1 MIKHLR
7 IDNRL
12 IHGQVAVTWMNSIGA
27 DKIIVCNDKVAA
39 DPIQKMALPLAARGQ
54 TVLVYTVAQTIE
66 YAEAHPA
73 ETMFVICKFPQDAL
87 EVLKASSE
95 KGIEV
100 VDVNVGN
107 AAPLPGMKDYK
118 MVTKSIA
125 VTPVE
130 AAVYREIAALRGGV
144 LTSRLTTMNETEN
157 FLDLLGKAGL

>member
-39 DPIQKMALPLAARGQ
+39 DPIQKMALPMAARGN
-54 TVLVYTVAQTIE
+54 TVYVFSVAETIK
-66 YAEAHPA
+66 YAQDHPD
-73 ETMFVICKFPQDAL
+73 ETMFIICKFPSDAL
-87 EVLKASSE
+87 QVLESGLEVKE
-95 KGIEV
+95 
-100 VDVNVGN
+100 VNVGN
-107 AAPLPGMKDYK
+107 AAPIQGTNYK

-125 VTPVE
+125 VTE
-130 AAVYREIAALRGGV
+130 DDAKCYRKIAEMRGGV

-157 FLDLLGKAGL
+157 FLELLSKNGL

>member
-39 DPIQKMALPLAARGQ
+39 DPIQKMALPMAARGN
-54 TVLVYTVAQTIE
+54 TVYVFSVEQTIQ
-66 YAEAHPA
+66 YAKDHPE
-73 ETMFVICKFPQDAL
+73 ETMFVIAKFPSDAL
-87 EVLKASSE
+87 AILESGV
-95 KGIEV
+95 EV

-107 AAPLPGMKDYK
+107 AAPIVGTKYE

-125 VTPVE
+125 VTKE
-130 AAVYREIAALRGGV
+130 DAEVYRKIAELRGGV

-157 FLDLLGKAGL
+157 FLELLEKKGL

>member
-39 DPIQKMALPLAARGQ
+39 DPIQKMALPMAARGN
-54 TVLVYTVAQTIE
+54 TVYVFSIADTIKYAQE
-66 YAEAHPA
+66 HPD
-73 ETMFVICKFPQDAL
+73 ETMFVICKFPSDAL
-87 EVLKASSE
+87 AILESGLEVQ
-95 KGIEV
+95 
-100 VDVNVGN
+100 DVNVGN
-107 AAPLPGMKDYK
+107 AAPVQGTTYK

-125 VTPVE
+125 VTE
-130 AAVYREIAALRGGV
+130 DDAKCYRKIAEMRGGV

-157 FLDLLGKAGL
+157 FLDLLSKNGL